1 MRTTGVGLIVKGAA
15 LILATLLLLAA
26 CSKGST
32 KDASTPTPPSSAPS
46 LLGKAAAPATPTATA
61 PPAPAP
67 SATVTLAFDPGPVI
81 LPTVAIPTR
90 TPTPVPDHPQAT
102 LLDNLARQT
111 AMVRNLF
118 AQKRIEREFITRKQL
133 RERLAALLEKD
144 REDIA
149 KDEALYRALGV
160 LAPESDLYGLLLAL
174 YGEGVLGFYDAD
186 EDKFFLV
193 QDKPEL
199 RPGDHLTYAHEY
211 THGLQQQYFD
221 IRAKREELKSNH
233 DRGAAFRALIEG
245 DASVTEV
252 VYMFNFLSEQER
264 AEAAEAAQKTSSEAF
279 DRAPHLVQRGFVFPY
294 LEGYQFVARL
304 VQQTGEWNLVNHAYQ
319 DLPASTEQI
328 LHQEKYLDREPPVV
342 VSMPD
347 VARALGEGWT
357 ELRRNTLGEF
367 TLLAYLESKL
377 PNERAS
383 LASTGWGGDSYSL
396 LQGPDGQNVLVALI
410 TWDPGEHAQEFFDAF
425 VEFMSL
431 LTGGQWEMVDG
442 DAKSLQLV
450 QPGRSVL
457 ISIDSLDTLVLI
469 APDAATIQRVRKAMD
484 QGA

>member
-1 MRTTGVGLIVKGAA
+1 MKGAA
-15 LILATLLLLAA
+15 LILATLWLLAA
-26 CSKGST
+26 CSRGPA
-32 KDASTPTPPSSAPS
+32 KDASTPTPPPSSAAS
-46 LLGKAAAPATPTATA
+46 LVGEAASATPTATA
-61 PPAPAP
+61 PPAPGP
-67 SATVTLAFDPGPVI
+67 SATTRPAFDPGPVI
-81 LPTVAIPTR
+81 LPTVAIPTP

-111 AMVRNLF
+111 TIVRNLF
-118 AQKRIEREFITRKQL
+118 AQKHIEREFITRKQL
-133 RERLAALLEKD
+133 QDRFAALLEKD

-160 LAPESDLYGLLLAL
+160 LTPESDLYGLLLAM

-186 EDKFFLV
+186 QDKLFLV

-199 RPGDHLTYAHEY
+199 RPGDHLTYVHEY
-211 THGLQQQYFD
+211 AHALQQQYFD

-233 DRGAAFRALIEG
+233 DRAAAFRALIEG

-252 VYMFNFLSEQER
+252 VYMFNFLSDQER
-264 AEAAEAAQKTSSEAF
+264 TEAAETAQNASSEAF
-279 DRAPHLVQRGFVFPY
+279 DSAPHLVQRGFVFPY
-294 LEGYQFVARL
+294 FEGYQFVGRL
-304 VQQTGEWNLVNHAYQ
+304 LQQTGDWNLVNQAYQ
-319 DLPASTEQI
+319 DPPASTEQI
-328 LHQEKYLDREPPVV
+328 LHQQKYLDREPPVV
-342 VSMPD
+342 VSLPD

-357 ELRRNTLGEF
+357 ELRRNTLGEL

-377 PNERAS
+377 FNERAS

-396 LQGPDGQNVLVALI
+396 LQGPEGQNVLVALI
-410 TWDPGEHAQEFFDAF
+410 TWDSGGDAQEFFDAF
-425 VEFMSL
+425 VEFTSL
-431 LTGGQWEMVDG
+431 LMGGQWEMVDG
-442 DAKSLQLV
+442 NAKRLQLV

-469 APDAATIQRVRKAMD
+469 APDAATIQRVRTAID